1 MTRYRRTQIG
11 WAMLAAL
18 SVSVISVA
26 VWDPRLLVGAEGM
39 GLVVPVVTAAILA
52 AAILLF
58 CSLTVTVGAAHVTI
72 RFGLTPVRKRIRLA
86 DVASFEAVRN
96 PWYFGWGIQRYG
108 PGWLYNVSGFE
119 AIEIIRTDGKELRIG
134 TDDTQGLIQALSA
147 AVGDRSHAPDGQPPE
162 IARS

>member
-11 WAMLAAL
+11 WAMLGMLA
-18 SVSVISVA
+18 VSVVSVA
-26 VWDPRLLVGAEGM
+26 VWDPRLLVEAEGT
-39 GLVVPVVTAAILA
+39 GLVVLAVTAAILA

-72 RFGLTPVRKRIRLA
+72 RFGLTPLRKRIRLA
-86 DVASFEAVRN
+86 DIASFEAVRN

-119 AIEIIRTDGKELRIG
+119 AIEIVRTNGKELRIG
-134 TDDTQGLIQALSA
+134 TDDTPGLIRALSA
-147 AVGDRSHAPDGQPPE
+147 AVGGRSHAPDGQPP
-162 IARS
+162 ANAPT

>member
-26 VWDPRLLVGAEGM
+26 VWDPRLLVGAEGT

-52 AAILLF
+52 AAILVF
-58 CSLTVTVGAAHVTI
+58 CSLTVTVGATHVTI
-72 RFGLTPVRKRIRLA
+72 RFGLTPLRKRIRLA
-86 DVASFEAVRN
+86 DIASFEAVRN

-119 AIEIIRTDGKELRIG
+119 AIEIVRTNGKELRIG
-134 TDDTQGLIQALSA
+134 TDDTQGLIRALSA
-147 AVGDRSHAPDGQPPE
+147 AVGDPSHAPDGQPP
-162 IARS
+162 ANAPT